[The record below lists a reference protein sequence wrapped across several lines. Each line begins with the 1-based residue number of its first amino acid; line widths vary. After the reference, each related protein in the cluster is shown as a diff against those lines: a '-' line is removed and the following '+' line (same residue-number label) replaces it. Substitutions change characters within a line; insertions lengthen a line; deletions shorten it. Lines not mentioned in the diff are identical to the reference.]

1 MSASSTPAAVA
12 ASSPAS
18 ASAPLIASA
27 PAAVSASPA
36 TAAAAGSPAPPAPE
50 PAAAAAS
57 TTSAAAAT
65 AGDQAPLA
73 GLPGA
78 VPGNLAVPDDLAVP
92 ENLAALT
99 RPDFPLLA
107 QTACL
112 GEPLI
117 YLDYAA
123 TSQKPRQVLQALQH
137 YYSHDNANV
146 HRGAHQLSAR
156 ATEGFEA
163 ARQKT
168 AKFVGAASAHEIVFT
183 RNASEAIN
191 LVARSWGEANLKPGD
206 EVLLSV
212 MEHHSNLVPWQ
223 LLAARSGCRL
233 RHVGLTQSGELDL
246 DDMKAQLNE
255 RTRLV
260 SLVQVSNTLGCLN
273 PIAEIAQLAHRVGA
287 LLLVDACQSLP
298 HLPIDVAQL
307 DCDFLVGSSH
317 KLCGPT
323 GMGFLWAREA
333 LLEAMP
339 PFLGGGE
346 MIQDVYLD
354 HSSWAELPHK
364 FEAGT
369 PAIGEAI
376 GMGAALDYLNG
387 IGLARIQAWEQ
398 LLIRQLFDRLQAIEG
413 LRILG
418 PTPEQQPHRG
428 ALAAFTVEGLHANDI
443 AALLDSA
450 GICIRSGH
458 HCTQPLHRYYGLS
471 GTARASLSFTT
482 TPEEIDRFA
491 EELQGTIAFLREHS

>member
-1 MSASSTPAAVA
+1 MVMAT
-12 ASSPAS
+12 
-18 ASAPLIASA
+18 SAPPSA
-27 PAAVSASPA
+27 PA
-36 TAAAAGSPAPPAPE
+36 
-50 PAAAAAS
+50 
-57 TTSAAAAT
+57 
-65 AGDQAPLA
+65 L
-73 GLPGA
+73 
-78 VPGNLAVPDDLAVP
+78 DLA
-92 ENLAALT
+92 AIT

-117 YLDYAA
+117 YLDHAA
-123 TSQKPRQVLQALQH
+123 TSQKPRQVLEALQH
-137 YYSHDNANV
+137 YYAHDNANV

-163 ARQKT
+163 ARGK
-168 AKFVGAASAHEIVFT
+168 AAAFIGAASPREIVFT

-206 EVLLSV
+206 EILLTV

-223 LLAARSGCRL
+223 LLAARTGCVL
-233 RHVGLTQSGELDL
+233 RHAGLTETGELDL
-246 DDMKAQLNE
+246 EDLRSQISG
-255 RTRLV
+255 RTKLV

-273 PIAEIAQLAHRVGA
+273 PIEAIAPLAHAAGA

-298 HLPIDVAQL
+298 HLPVDVAQL
-307 DCDFLVGSSH
+307 DCDFLVASSH

-323 GMGFLWAREA
+323 GMGFLWGREA

-376 GMGAALDYLNG
+376 GMGAALDYLQG
-387 IGLARIQAWEQ
+387 VGLDRIHAYEQ
-398 LLIRQLFDRLQAIEG
+398 QLTRLLFDRLGAIDG
-413 LRILG
+413 VRLLG
-418 PTPEQQPHRG
+418 PTPQQQPDRG
-428 ALAAFTVEGLHANDI
+428 ALAAFTVEGIHANDL

-458 HCTQPLHRYYGLS
+458 HCTQPLHRLYGIAGS
-471 GTARASLSFTT
+471 ARASLSFTT
-482 TPEEIDRFA
+482 TVEEIDRFA
-491 EELQGTIAFLREHS
+491 EELAGTIAFLREHS

>member
-1 MSASSTPAAVA
+1 MTAV
-12 ASSPAS
+12 PAS
-18 ASAPLIASA
+18 
-27 PAAVSASPA
+27 
-36 TAAAAGSPAPPAPE
+36 PPQSLEAE
-50 PAAAAAS
+50 S
-57 TTSAAAAT
+57 LQT
-65 AGDQAPLA
+65 AGMACAQAPL
-73 GLPGA
+73 GA
-78 VPGNLAVPDDLAVP
+78 

-112 GEPLI
+112 GQPLI
-117 YLDYAA
+117 YLDHAA
-123 TSQKPRQVLQALQH
+123 TSQKPRQVLDALRH
-137 YYSHDNANV
+137 YYDHDNANV

-163 ARQKT
+163 AREKT
-168 AKFVGAASAHEIVFT
+168 ARFVGSSNPREIVFT

-191 LVARSWGEANLKPGD
+191 LVARSWGEAFLRPGD
-206 EVLLSV
+206 EVLLTV

-223 LLAARSGCRL
+223 LVAARTGCVL
-233 RHVGLTQSGELDL
+233 RHVGLTETGELDL
-246 DDMKAQLNE
+246 DDLRAKLSE

-273 PIAEIAQLAHRVGA
+273 PVAEVAALAHSAGA
-287 LLLVDACQSLP
+287 LVLVDGCQSLP
-298 HLPIDVAQL
+298 HLPVDVKQL

-323 GMGFLWAREA
+323 GMGFLWARES
-333 LLEAMP
+333 LLDAMP

-346 MIQDVYLD
+346 MIQDVFLE
-354 HSSWAELPHK
+354 HSSWADLPHK

-376 GMGAALDYLNG
+376 GMGAALDYLQA
-387 IGLARIQAWEQ
+387 IGLERIHAWEQ
-398 LLIRQLFDRLQAIEG
+398 QLTRQLFARLQAIEG

-418 PTPEQQPHRG
+418 PTPDQQSDRG
-428 ALAAFTVEGLHANDI
+428 ALAAFHVEGLHANDM

-458 HCTQPLHRYYGLS
+458 HCTQPLHRHYGLS
-471 GTARASLSFTT
+471 GSARASLSFTT

-491 EELQGTIAFLREHS
+491 DELEGTIQFLREHS

>member
-1 MSASSTPAAVA
+1 MVMTASEALTSAVESTP
-12 ASSPAS
+12 P
-18 ASAPLIASA
+18 SA
-27 PAAVSASPA
+27 PA
-36 TAAAAGSPAPPAPE
+36 
-50 PAAAAAS
+50 
-57 TTSAAAAT
+57 
-65 AGDQAPLA
+65 L
-73 GLPGA
+73 
-78 VPGNLAVPDDLAVP
+78 
-92 ENLAALT
+92 NLAAIT

-117 YLDYAA
+117 YLDHAA
-123 TSQKPRQVLQALQH
+123 TSQKPRQVLEALQH
-137 YYSHDNANV
+137 YYAHDNANV

-163 ARQKT
+163 ARGK
-168 AKFVGAASAHEIVFT
+168 AAAFIGAASPREIVFT

-206 EVLLSV
+206 EILLTV

-223 LLAARSGCRL
+223 LLAARTGCVL
-233 RHVGLTQSGELDL
+233 RHAGLTETGELDL
-246 DDMKAQLNE
+246 DNLRSQING
-255 RTRLV
+255 RTKLV

-273 PIAEIAQLAHRVGA
+273 PIEAIAPLAHGAGA

-298 HLPIDVAQL
+298 HLPVDVAQL
-307 DCDFLVGSSH
+307 DCDFLVASSH

-323 GMGFLWAREA
+323 GMGFLWAREE

-376 GMGAALDYLNG
+376 GMGAALDYLQ
-387 IGLARIQAWEQ
+387 GLGLDRIHAYEQ
-398 LLIRQLFDRLQAIEG
+398 QLTRLLFDRLGAIDG
-413 LRILG
+413 VRVLG
-418 PTPEQQPHRG
+418 PTPQQQPDRG
-428 ALAAFTVEGLHANDI
+428 ALAAFTVEGIHANDL

-458 HCTQPLHRYYGLS
+458 HCTQPLHRLYGIAGS
-471 GTARASLSFTT
+471 ARASLSFTT
-482 TPEEIDRFA
+482 TVEEIDRFA
-491 EELQGTIAFLREHS
+491 EELAGTIAFLREHS

>member
-1 MSASSTPAAVA
+1 MTST
-12 ASSPAS
+12 
-18 ASAPLIASA
+18 L
-27 PAAVSASPA
+27 
-36 TAAAAGSPAPPAPE
+36 
-50 PAAAAAS
+50 PAAAAS
-57 TTSAAAAT
+57 
-65 AGDQAPLA
+65 
-73 GLPGA
+73 GA
-78 VPGNLAVPDDLAVP
+78 VAT

-112 GEPLI
+112 GQPLI
-117 YLDYAA
+117 YLDHAA

-137 YYSHDNANV
+137 YYDHDNANV

-156 ATEGFEA
+156 ATEGFEGARAKA
-163 ARQKT
+163 A
-168 AKFVGAASAHEIVFT
+168 AFVGASGPNEIVFT

-191 LVARSWGEANLKPGD
+191 LVARSWGETNLRPGD
-206 EVLLSV
+206 EVLLTV

-223 LLAARSGCRL
+223 LLADRTGCVL
-233 RHVGLTQSGELDL
+233 RHAGLTPTGELDL
-246 DDMKAQLNE
+246 NDLRSKISE

-273 PIAEIAQLAHRVGA
+273 PIAEVAALAHAAGA
-287 LLLVDACQSLP
+287 LVLVDACQSLP
-298 HLPIDVAQL
+298 HLPIHVAEL
-307 DCDFLVGSSH
+307 GVDFLVGSSH

-323 GMGFLWAREA
+323 GMGFLWGREA

-354 HSSWAELPHK
+354 HSSWAGLPHK

-376 GMGAALDYLNG
+376 GMGAALDYLQA
-387 IGLARIQAWEQ
+387 IGLQRIHRWEQ
-398 LLIRQLFDRLQAIEG
+398 QLTRQLFTRLQAIDG
-413 LRILG
+413 LTILG
-418 PTPEQQPHRG
+418 PTPDQQPDRG
-428 ALAAFTVEGLHANDI
+428 ALAAFHVEGVHAHDI
-443 AALLDSA
+443 AALLDSS

-458 HCTQPLHRYYGLS
+458 HCTQPLHRHYGLS
-471 GTARASLSFTT
+471 ASARASLSFTT

-491 EELQGTIAFLREHS
+491 DELQGTISFLREHS